1 MAAATSKNAYQSLQK
16 AIARKVV
23 LEGAVYP
30 LKYMHFMSPP
40 APATQLPIMRM
51 ISYIFLLSQQAQD
64 RDKDGRV
71 LIENS
76 TIVVTDSIEESDLTE
91 QLARAYL
98 TLRGEVKL
106 NKNTNI
112 NPKTKSVFVGALV
125 RYIRLWATAL
135 NICVHVSTDELD
147 YYLTYCEEEA
157 DSEGLDDGGE
167 GDLDSNEEH
176 YF

>member
-1 MAAATSKNAYQSLQK
+1 MATATSKNAYQSLQK
-16 AIARKVV
+16 AIARKVAV
-23 LEGAVYP
+23 EGAVYP
-30 LKYMHFMSPP
+30 LEYTHFMSPP

-51 ISYIFLLSQQAQD
+51 ISYIFLLSQQAKV
-64 RDKDGRV
+64 RDNDSRV

-76 TIVVTDSIEESDLTE
+76 TLVVTDNIEDSELTE

-98 TLRGEVKL
+98 TLRGEAKL

-112 NPKTKSVFVGALV
+112 NPKNKSTFVGALV
-125 RYIRLWATAL
+125 RYIRLWGDAL
-135 NICVHVSTDELD
+135 NICIHVSTDELD
-147 YYLTYCEEEA
+147 YYLTYCEAEA

-167 GDLDSNEEH
+167 GELDSNEEH